1 MAGVL
6 YRKPK
11 RHSTFQRC
19 GVILCH
25 GQLLIFHGTL
35 RERTGKEVRHIQHE
49 RQAAIDLKDCYIYS
63 GLVTEGDLLYQNQTF
78 DSNHPGHHALPRVY
92 LEDGW
97 TSTDEDTMTTFVIWQ
112 PQSRSLFKANEQQ
125 DSGKTRQRLRYV
137 SRLGMP
143 GRSIVFKARSRA
155 ERDHWVMNIG
165 MEIDRL
171 QTGEDIRVVD
181 KN

>member
-1 MAGVL
+1 
-6 YRKPK
+6 
-11 RHSTFQRC
+11 
-19 GVILCH
+19 
-25 GQLLIFHGTL
+25 
-35 RERTGKEVRHIQHE
+35 
-49 RQAAIDLKDCYIYS
+49 
-63 GLVTEGDLLYQNQTF
+63 
-78 DSNHPGHHALPRVY
+78 
-92 LEDGW
+92 
-97 TSTDEDTMTTFVIWQ
+97 MTTFVIWQ

-125 DSGKTRQRLRYV
+125 DSGKTRKRLRYV

-181 KN
+181 KI